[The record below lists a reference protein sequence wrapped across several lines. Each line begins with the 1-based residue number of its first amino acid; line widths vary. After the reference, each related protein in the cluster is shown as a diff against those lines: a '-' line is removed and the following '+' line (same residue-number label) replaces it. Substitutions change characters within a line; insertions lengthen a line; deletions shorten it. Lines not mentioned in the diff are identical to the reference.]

1 MPVRIRETPRTPVP
15 GGQKLRG
22 ESLYV
27 DSQDARN
34 ELFPGF
40 LAPNAL
46 KWRLAQLKRASAVPD
61 HNGQYWVS
69 FTEPSYQLHQ
79 LQSNLGCPY
88 ADWTSLASLARERFD
103 NSLRKGN
110 LSWGVQ
116 FAKYASTRDYL
127 TQTWRDILSVT
138 AGLDSFVRNM
148 RKDELNRLRRLQRA
162 GKLLAGHFP
171 AVYFSLGNL
180 LSNSRGLIDTFTKD
194 AIVGDTIIKKRA
206 GANFDTGVV
215 ILPQTYKKDRR
226 KVFGS
231 TKVTLSAGVRVT
243 NPNYYL
249 ANRLGLLDLPGIA
262 WDLVPW
268 SWVINM
274 VSNSKQV
281 IGQFTND
288 VGLELLGSS
297 TTYTARY
304 YWEMWGWRDRDDFP
318 GKGSSYTELMKLY
331 AKTRV
336 VGSLPAIWP
345 RFRAPQLDATLVAV
359 LSAMVLSRL
368 RLTAW
373 RIDGWRDK
381 PRNWREVFPP
391 GYEHL

>member
-1 MPVRIRETPRTPVP
+1 MPVRIRETPHITVP
-15 GGQKLRG
+15 GGQKLLG

-27 DSQDARN
+27 DSRDARN

-46 KWRLAQLKRASAVPD
+46 KWRFAQLKRASAVPD

-69 FTEPSYQLHQ
+69 FLEPSYQLQQ
-79 LQSNLGCPY
+79 LQSNLGCPH

-116 FAKYASTRDYL
+116 FAKYANTRDYL

-138 AGLDSFVRNM
+138 TGLDSFVRNM
-148 RKDELNRLRRLQRA
+148 RRDELNRLRHLQRA

-171 AVYFSLGNL
+171 AVYFGLGNL

-194 AIVGDTIIKKRA
+194 AIVGNAVIRKRA
-206 GANFDTGVV
+206 SANFDTGVMH
-215 ILPQTYKKDRR
+215 LPQTYKKDRQ
-226 KVFGS
+226 KMFGA

-304 YWEMWGWRDRDDFP
+304 YWEMWGWRDRDDYP

-345 RFRAPQLDATLVAV
+345 RFRAPQLDASMAVV
-359 LSAMVLSRL
+359 LSAMALSRL
-368 RLTAW
+368 RLIAW
-373 RIDGWRDK
+373 RIDGWHDK
-381 PRNWREVFPP
+381 PRNWREIFPS

>member
-1 MPVRIRETPRTPVP
+1 MPVRVRETPQQSVP

-22 ESLYV
+22 ESLFV
-27 DSQDARN
+27 DSQDAQE

-46 KWRLAQLKRASAVPD
+46 KWRFAQLKRATAVPD
-61 HNGQYWVS
+61 LDGQYWVS
-69 FTEPSYQLHQ
+69 YVEPSYELNQ
-79 LQSNLGCPY
+79 LQSSLGCPY

-116 FAKYASTRDYL
+116 LAKYAKTRDYL
-127 TQTWRDILSVT
+127 TQTWQEILST
-138 AGLDSFVRNM
+138 IAGLDAFVRNM

-180 LSNSRGLIDTFTKD
+180 LSNSKGLIDTFTKD
-194 AIVGDTIIKKRA
+194 AIVGNAIVRKRA
-206 GANFDTGVV
+206 GANFDTGVFD
-215 ILPQTYKKDRR
+215 LSGTYTKAYEQ
-226 KVFGS
+226 VTGS
-231 TKVTLSAGVRVT
+231 AKVTLSAGVQVA

-268 SWVINM
+268 SWVVNM

-304 YWEMWGWRDRDDFP
+304 YWATWGLRDRDDFP
-318 GKGSSYTELMKLY
+318 GKGSSYAELMKLY

-336 VGSLPAIWP
+336 VGSLPMIWP
-345 RFRAPQLDATLVAV
+345 RYRAPELDASMTAV
-359 LSAMVLSRL
+359 LSAMAFSRL
-368 RLTAW
+368 RLIAW
-373 RIDGWRDK
+373 RIEGMRDK
-381 PRNWREVFPP
+381 PRNWKEVFPP
-391 GYEHL
+391 GYTHL